1 MSKKGDSYFYR
12 KEEEEEEEEEGE
24 TVEEEN
30 HEEGEEEQRQW
41 KSSFYRKKE
50 KVAQEPIKSEKLDEI
65 PEIVLTQ
72 EDKQAFK
79 QVLENLVESGK
90 NEEQPL
96 YKPSEETYPVQ
107 QSVPEPII
115 EQEIEMVP
123 EPDEEEKVEQKKGW
137 ESSIHREESFQEVKE
152 TPIQETAERKIVK
165 KYPVVPTVKTNMVAS
180 SLLPK
185 EKEQNRVGQT
195 STTRE
200 LSEFHKGKGSFRV
213 RLHRVISWWLVVITI
228 ITITLG
234 YTITE
239 SWATNL
245 TLVTRFHMIFEWSF
259 MGLLAYHLIYTLIFV
274 RLNTLK
280 LVKNFKKHWVR
291 IIQKST
297 KWLILLFA
305 TLIILAGFNRYEWA
319 VIFFESWLPFRWH
332 RFFDSFLVVSIIL
345 HTMAGS
351 KIFFNRHKIRNWW
364 INIPII
370 LIGITLIAGAIYLE
384 IARLVI

>member
-1 MSKKGDSYFYR
+1 M
-12 KEEEEEEEEEGE
+12 
-24 TVEEEN
+24 
-30 HEEGEEEQRQW
+30 
-41 KSSFYRKKE
+41 
-50 KVAQEPIKSEKLDEI
+50 
-65 PEIVLTQ
+65 
-72 EDKQAFK
+72 
-79 QVLENLVESGK
+79 ENLVESGK
-90 NEEQPL
+90 VEEQPF

-107 QSVPEPII
+107 QSEPEPIVELEKKI
-115 EQEIEMVP
+115 AP
-123 EPDEEEKVEQKKGW
+123 EPDEEQKVEQKKRW
-137 ESSIHREESFQEVKE
+137 ESSFHREESLQKAEE
-152 TPIQETAERKIVK
+152 ISIQEIVEEKIVK
-165 KYPVVPTVKTNMVAS
+165 KSPPVPSAETNIIATPLV
-180 SLLPK
+180 PK
-185 EKEQNRVGQT
+185 EKEQDSVDRT
-195 STTRE
+195 STIRE
-200 LSEFHKGKGSFRV
+200 LSESHKRKGSFRI
-213 RLHRVISWWLVVITI
+213 RLHRVISWWLVAIAI

-245 TLVTRFHMIFEWSF
+245 TLVTKFHMIFKWSF
-259 MGLLAYHLIYTLIFV
+259 MVLLAYHLTYTLIFV

-345 HTMAGS
+345 HTMAGA
-351 KIFFNRHKIRNWW
+351 KIFFNRQKIRNWW

-370 LIGITLIAGAIYLE
+370 LVGIALIAGAIYLE
-384 IARLVI
+384 IARIVI